1 MSTRRFPLAP
11 AALAAALLII
21 GSHAVQAQQAQHF
34 AVLAGG
40 YEVGPTGQAA
50 AGDPDGYGTASV
62 VVVEPTQLCFSI
74 VVDQIDRPV
83 AAHIHRGVA
92 GVNGA
97 IVVPLTAPPSGNP
110 GTSSGCVPRLSAS
123 LVTAIRTNPFQF
135 YVNVHTGQFQ
145 AGAVRGQLF

>member
-1 MSTRRFPLAP
+1 M
-11 AALAAALLII
+11 
-21 GSHAVQAQQAQHF
+21 
-34 AVLAGG
+34 LAGG
-40 YEVGPTGQAA
+40 NEVGPTGQAA
-50 AGDPDGYGTASV
+50 AGDPNGYGTASV

-97 IVVPLTAPPSGNP
+97 IVVPLTAPPAGNP
-110 GTSSGCVPRLSAS
+110 GTSSGCVRNLSAS

-135 YVNVHTGQFQ
+135 YVNVHTGAFQ